1 MQILICDDS
10 SVARKSL
17 ERSIEAPK
25 NSHIIFAE
33 DGYQAL
39 DILREGSID
48 LMFLDLT
55 MPKMDGFEVLALMK
69 HESITTNIV
78 VISGDIQQKAQERC
92 YQLGAYAFIEKPLK
106 QDIAEPLFHDLGLK
120 FRLPEHVK
128 QVFTIKQ
135 SVERFR
141 ETANIALGKG
151 AAIIAQQLKEF
162 IQLPV
167 PTVGDLSFG
176 EVTMMI
182 EDNLSREDNYTV
194 AQRFVGGG
202 MHGEALICIT
212 GSDINQVGL
221 RFGFDQG
228 ECTRDELVVNLS
240 NVLVSSFLV
249 SMSEQLGVEFSLR
262 EPLRIDHFAP
272 QNSMMSDSEYIFTTE
287 YTYDAETLDLN
298 CSVLFMF
305 DQESVDII
313 HRQMEIL
320 H

>member
-1 MQILICDDS
+1 MRILICDDS

-17 ERSIEAPK
+17 ARSITAPM
-25 NSHIIFAE
+25 NSDIVFAE

-39 DILREGSID
+39 DILRKDSID

-55 MPKMDGFEVLALMK
+55 MPKMDGFEVLSIMQG
-69 HESITTNIV
+69 ESITTHAV
-78 VISGDIQQKAQERC
+78 VISGDIQHKAQQRC
-92 YQLGAYAFIEKPLK
+92 YALGAYAFIEKPLK
-106 QDIAEPLFHDLGLK
+106 QAVAEPLFRDLGLE
-120 FRLPEHVK
+120 FRVPQKSK
-128 QVFTIKQ
+128 QRFSREQ

-141 ETANIALGKG
+141 ETANIALGSG

-167 PTVGDLSFG
+167 PTVGELSFG
-176 EVTMMI
+176 EVTMMV
-182 EDNLSREDNYTV
+182 EDNLSRKGNYTV

-202 MHGEALICIT
+202 MHGEALVCIT
-212 GSDINQVGL
+212 GTDINQVGL

-249 SMSEQLGVEFSLR
+249 SMSEQLGMEFSLR
-262 EPLRIDHFAP
+262 EPLRIEHFTP
-272 QNSMMSDSEYIFTTE
+272 QNSMMSGSEHIFTTE

-305 DQESVDII
+305 DRESVDII

>member
-17 ERSIEAPK
+17 ERSIVAPE

-39 DILREGSID
+39 DILREGNID

-69 HESITTNIV
+69 HESISTNIV

-92 YQLGAYAFIEKPLK
+92 FQLGAYAFIEKPLK
-106 QDIAEPLFHDLGLK
+106 QEIAEPLFHDLGLE
-120 FRLPEHVK
+120 FRLPEITK
-128 QVFTIKQ
+128 KAFTIKQ

-151 AAIIAQQLKEF
+151 ASVIAQQLKEF

-272 QNSMMSDSEYIFTTE
+272 QNSMMSDSEHIFTTE